1 MTARTYN
8 FTKHNGVLCKAKK
21 RFTKVSGVRKRIL
34 SGWTKQNGIVEKV
47 YEGPQQSFFVVAT
60 FDGVDGSNTS
70 DARGVYSI
78 DENNIIFTVYSGA
91 LYLLDDYI
99 INSSGTRLTGG
110 GAVVKYASPDDN
122 TGTRMASFNYSANS
136 LMFGGTAVY
145 YSEMPIATPLQPAG
159 PSRPSRT
166 YGMKAPIKSDVV
178 GEFYGQ
184 NGGKIYNTAADGTQ
198 TFIRFLAYSAYYSN
212 ISPGIILA
220 DGHGYYLWNYST
232 SSSASAARDFV
243 LVKVLNGTTTL
254 INVDSIADTN
264 SPDWCLSGIYT
275 IDGTEL
281 FFSFQTGTFG
291 TDNYAHFCKYNV
303 SDGTVTKVQVA
314 RGKQIIGTYGGYI
327 FALASNSD
335 ASDFC
340 AIERYDTDLQYVDSH
355 SIPAQQNLKKLDDT
369 LRQSYDAQS
378 FGIDMIYGTIT
389 SNSEFVGFN
398 CYNSIIVVDLTQ
410 F

>member
-1 MTARTYN
+1 
-8 FTKHNGVLCKAKK
+8 
-21 RFTKVSGVRKRIL
+21 
-34 SGWTKQNGIVEKV
+34 
-47 YEGPQQSFFVVAT
+47 
-60 FDGVDGSNTS
+60 
-70 DARGVYSI
+70 
-78 DENNIIFTVYSGA
+78 
-91 LYLLDDYI
+91 
-99 INSSGTRLTGG
+99 
-110 GAVVKYASPDDN
+110 
-122 TGTRMASFNYSANS
+122 
-136 LMFGGTAVY
+136 
-145 YSEMPIATPLQPAG
+145 
-159 PSRPSRT
+159 
-166 YGMKAPIKSDVV
+166 
-178 GEFYGQ
+178 
-184 NGGKIYNTAADGTQ
+184 
-198 TFIRFLAYSAYYSN
+198 LAYSAYYSN